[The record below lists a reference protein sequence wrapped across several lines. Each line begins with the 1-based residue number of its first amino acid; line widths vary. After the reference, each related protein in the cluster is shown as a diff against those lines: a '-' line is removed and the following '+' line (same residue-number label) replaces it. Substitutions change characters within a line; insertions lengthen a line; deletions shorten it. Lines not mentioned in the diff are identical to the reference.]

1 MTRNNDEPG
10 GTTAPTTARR
20 FGTVAKWVWPV
31 VVGAIVGLAY
41 TYLAYRFGWYGIS
54 SGE

>member
-1 MTRNNDEPG
+1 VTRNDDEP
-10 GTTAPTTARR
+10 TRTATRR
-20 FGTVAKWVWPV
+20 FGTVAKWVWPL

-54 SGE
+54 SGA